1 MQTTSI
7 WVKETESKSYPE
19 FEGSQDFDVAIVGGG
34 ITGLTAGLL
43 LQRSGKRVAILDNAQ
58 IAMGESGF
66 TTAHLTQILD
76 TRYHKLISDFG
87 VEKACLAAASH
98 RAAIDLIEK
107 LSTEYSIDCQFEKV
121 PGYLYSETGDDNAD
135 FEKEINALAKVNIP
149 AQLVESAPL
158 PFSTKQAIRIDTQ
171 AQFSPRKYLLGLAD
185 EFTKMGGCIFE
196 HSRVSNV
203 TDGSPCKVQIE
214 NGTISAYDVILSAN
228 VPVTN
233 WLFLN
238 TKIAAYRSYAL
249 CATTQKPVLPGLYWD
264 SLDTY
269 HYIRNYH
276 SDKIGD
282 CLIIGGEDHKT
293 GTTANTDECFAR
305 LERYAREHFDITEI
319 ECRWS
324 GQIINPVDGLAYIGL
339 NSMAKHV
346 YVSTG
351 YSGNGL
357 TYGTLGGMIIA
368 DAISGRENRFAPV
381 YQATRVHAMASI
393 GKFISENVDTPVH
406 FIADRLSNNIAQSVD
421 EIKFNEG
428 ALLKCNGETLAAYRD
443 ENGELHT
450 CSAVCPHMGCLVQ
463 WNAAETSW
471 DCPCHGSRFDKNGK
485 LQNGP
490 AIADLKPCD
499 AVMDEIPAIA

>member
-1 MQTTSI
+1 MALLWATLRERGGFAEFAKRAAAQLIRWESRYGWTRTGTGKVSQRETSLAAVLADMLRVVDA
-7 WVKETESKSYPE
+7 WVGFADAYLDIANFLLERTASELPVILLTP
-19 FEGSQDFDVAIVGGG
+19 GNPLATNAIGRFLAMEAPRL
-34 ITGLTAGLL
+34 GLTVQVVPAL
-43 LQRSGKRVAILDNAQ
+43 SQ
-58 IAMGESGF
+58 I
-66 TTAHLTQILD
+66 
-76 TRYHKLISDFG
+76 
-87 VEKACLAAASH
+87 
-98 RAAIDLIEK
+98 
-107 LSTEYSIDCQFEKV
+107 
-121 PGYLYSETGDDNAD
+121 
-135 FEKEINALAKVNIP
+135 
-149 AQLVESAPL
+149 
-158 PFSTKQAIRIDTQ
+158 
-171 AQFSPRKYLLGLAD
+171 
-185 EFTKMGGCIFE
+185 
-196 HSRVSNV
+196 
-203 TDGSPCKVQIE
+203 
-214 NGTISAYDVILSAN
+214 DVILSAN

-264 SLDTY
+264 SLDPY
-269 HYIRNYH
+269 HYIRNYQ